1 MEEANRK
8 LLTEIKRR
16 FFVFRNGLIADTLRQ
31 QGSPYRYI
39 FGLNLPQLSEIAKTI
54 PHSADMTMALIDND
68 NTRESQLIA
77 PLVFPNIEMT
87 ETIAIEWLRKAKST
101 EAIDI
106 FCLKQLRENSLAEN
120 IISEIQ
126 YSDSDLDRYAV
137 LRLLFSLI
145 PNKMDFAKRYALS
158 ELERNNGVTRFTAM
172 QLLNEIEFI
181 DAD

>member
-54 PHSADMTMALIDND
+54 PHSADMAMALMDND

-120 IISEIQ
+120 IIS
-126 YSDSDLDRYAV
+126 DLDRYAV

-158 ELERNNGVTRFTAM
+158 ELERNNDVTRFTAM